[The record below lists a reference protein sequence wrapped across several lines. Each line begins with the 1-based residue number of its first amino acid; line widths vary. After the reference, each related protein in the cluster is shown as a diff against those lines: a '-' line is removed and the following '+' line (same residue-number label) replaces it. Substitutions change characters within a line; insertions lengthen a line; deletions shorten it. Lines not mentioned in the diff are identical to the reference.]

1 MRAVKSVLNTSGRI
15 KRDMADMDEI
25 TVIIKAIRDMNL
37 PKFIADDV
45 ILFDNLFID
54 LFPDCEEPE
63 NDNDDLQIAIEEAML
78 KKNLQLNENLV
89 VKIMQLYESKVTR
102 HGNMLV
108 GLTMSGKTKCW
119 EILQDA
125 LNALNEEEKERK
137 GSNASEYKYQAVK
150 IELINPK
157 SITIDEL
164 FGAFDDQNP
173 PQWTD
178 GILSN
183 ILKRICLEKVE

>member
-1 MRAVKSVLNTSGRI
+1 MRAVKSVLNASGRI
-15 KRDMADMDEI
+15 KREGGDIDEI

-45 ILFDNLFID
+45 ILFDNLFMD

-63 NDNDDLQIAIEEAML
+63 NDNDDLQIAIEESML
-78 KKNLQLNENLV
+78 RKNLQLNENLV

-108 GLTMSGKTKCW
+108 GLTMSGKTRCW

-125 LNALNEEEKERK
+125 LNQLNEEEKERK
-137 GSNASEYKYQAVK
+137 GSNASEYKYPAVK
-150 IELINPK
+150 YQLINP
-157 SITIDEL
+157 
-164 FGAFDDQNP
+164 
-173 PQWTD
+173 
-178 GILSN
+178 
-183 ILKRICLEKVE
+183 